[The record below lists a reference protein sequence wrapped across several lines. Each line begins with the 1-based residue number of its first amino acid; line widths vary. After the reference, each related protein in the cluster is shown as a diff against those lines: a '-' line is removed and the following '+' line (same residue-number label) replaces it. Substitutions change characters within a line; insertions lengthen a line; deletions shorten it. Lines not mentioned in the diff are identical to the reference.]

1 MTDNKQNELKSL
13 LLHPGWQHC
22 MSYIMSTQT
31 IKLNEIEKQGATS
44 EDICKAL
51 GGLSAL
57 RRFAGWVES
66 TAKAEASA

>member
-1 MTDNKQNELKSL
+1 MSDDKQKEIKSL

-22 MSYIMSTQT
+22 LNYIMSTQT
-31 IKLNEIEKQGATS
+31 MKLNEIEKPGATT

-66 TAKAEASA
+66 TAKAEPSA

>member
-1 MTDNKQNELKSL
+1 MNDKQNELKSL

-31 IKLNEIEKQGATS
+31 MKLNEIEKQGAS
-44 EDICKAL
+44 VEDICKAL

-57 RRFAGWVES
+57 RRLAQWVES
-66 TAKAEASA
+66 SARQEPQV